1 MLYLPCYVGIA
12 IGGLCGY
19 LGGGAH
25 IYGAV
30 VGYAGLGGAEVLYI
44 VGVGA
49 GGRGGCR
56 GLVRQL
62 KVLGT
67 DKALLALVFYIK
79 VFAGLV
85 LAQHAHGFAFH
96 MPELCRALGIL
107 YRGVPQVYC
116 AVLGYRSPWCGVG
129 GVTCLR
135 KGMGKGQH
143 CKQRHCQRRQPE

>member
-1 MLYLPCYVGIA
+1 MYV
-12 IGGLCGY
+12 
-19 LGGGAH
+19 
-25 IYGAV
+25 
-30 VGYAGLGGAEVLYI
+30 

-67 DKALLALVFYIK
+67 DKALLALVFYIE
-79 VFAGLV
+79 V
-85 LAQHAHGFAFH
+85 LARSVLSQHAHGFAFH
-96 MPELCRALGIL
+96 MPELYRTVGIL
-107 YRGVPQVYC
+107 YRGIPQVYC
-116 AVLGYRSPWCGVG
+116 AVLGYRSLGRGVG

-143 CKQRHCQRRQPE
+143 CKQRHCQRREPE